1 MSDRS
6 VTHTRRSPSNV
17 PTRPRPTAC
26 SPHGPTPWRKPRGS
40 RAPTAS
46 TSSTSGSAAERST
59 TVEFAPADDGTRLL
73 LTEQGTFLDGHE
85 DPAWREQGTGCWLD
99 ALGAYLLRT
108 APVR

>member
-1 MSDRS
+1 M
-6 VTHTRRSPSNV
+6 
-17 PTRPRPTAC
+17 
-26 SPHGPTPWRKPRGS
+26 
-40 RAPTAS
+40 
-46 TSSTSGSAAERST
+46 
-59 TVEFAPADDGTRLL
+59 EFAPADDGTRLL